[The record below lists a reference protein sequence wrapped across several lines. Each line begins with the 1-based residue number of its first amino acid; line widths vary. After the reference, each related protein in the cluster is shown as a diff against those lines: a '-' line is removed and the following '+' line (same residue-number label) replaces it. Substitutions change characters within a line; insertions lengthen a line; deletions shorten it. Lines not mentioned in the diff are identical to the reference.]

1 MSRSVDYWKERAK
14 KEEALSRKRDRDVSK
29 ELDDLYKLYIKEIEK
44 QIYSME
50 KRFSEK
56 KDLTIVELK
65 KLTDQYD
72 VQAFNAK
79 AAKYVKERNF
89 TDEANRELSWYNFT
103 MRLNRLEAIK
113 AELSLEML
121 ALASEETKITGNFL
135 DAEYLYRLKSQANI
149 LGISIPTDLTLR
161 SKTRA
166 IVDSN
171 FEGAVWSERIWGRQ
185 EKLRDLV
192 VKTVGDLLILGKNP
206 TTAIPEIRRVF
217 DVSVFE
223 AKRLAVT
230 EGARV
235 AMATQKNIM
244 KANGFEY
251 YIYLPET
258 SACKICK
265 PLDEK
270 VFRIDDMRS
279 GKNAPPMHPFCKCTI
294 ASYYSGSDKA
304 MSANNSDKWPDADR
318 NNIIGKDDRN
328 ELTDFASQM
337 GIKIQGLKRFDGDVD
352 LLREFIAGAGEVL
365 SLFSNLK
372 FEDRRPLTLSL
383 TNMADTDFAITKGH
397 IIELNRAIFRDKSLL
412 EERYRILM
420 DEGWFAEGTGYQSI
434 IHHEMGHVIADKIGL
449 DNISVAETITGL
461 AKGDLFDY
469 INQNLSIYA
478 GSFSDGG
485 EIPSE
490 ALSSFMGTSPSQ
502 FAVQFVR
509 EMLKYI

>member
-56 KDLTIVELK
+56 KGLTIAELK

-89 TDEANRELSWYNFT
+89 TDKANRELSWYNFA

-121 ALASEETKITGNFL
+121 ALAGEEIKTTGNFL

-192 VKTVGDLLILGKNP
+192 VKTVSDLLILGKNP
-206 TTAIPEIRRVF
+206 TTSIPEIRRAF

-235 AMATQKNIM
+235 AMAAQKNII

-270 VFRIDDMRS
+270 IFRIDDMQS

-294 ASYYSGSDKA
+294 ASYYVDEKIKRVVHNSFESMGVEYRRPRNSFDYGSDKVYNQA
-304 MSANNSDKWPDADR
+304 MKSSGAVYGAWNAKNDPDEIKRKAHAEQYYESVRNRDTSNEVRRIANNTGFSERDVRQVYNHVFENHYDLEGGR
-318 NNIIGKDDRN
+318 R
-328 ELTDFASQM
+328 
-337 GIKIQGLKRFDGDVD
+337 RFDPDYDMAQSWERLFSGKNIQTHDFT
-352 LLREFIAGAGEVL
+352 LLRHE
-365 SLFSNLK
+365 
-372 FEDRRPLTLSL
+372 
-383 TNMADTDFAITKGH
+383 
-397 IIELNRAIFRDKSLL
+397 LL
-412 EERYRILM
+412 ESKLM
-420 DEGWFAEGTGYQSI
+420 AEGLDYETAHKKTQREYDYL
-434 IHHEMGHVIADKIGL
+434 ADLIKWQI
-449 DNISVAETITGL
+449 ER
-461 AKGDLFDY
+461 GDL
-469 INQNLSIYA
+469 
-478 GSFSDGG
+478 
-485 EIPSE
+485 
-490 ALSSFMGTSPSQ
+490 
-502 FAVQFVR
+502 
-509 EMLKYI
+509 

>member
-14 KEEALSRKRDRDVSK
+14 KEEMLSRKRDRNVSK

-56 KDLTIVELK
+56 KGLTIVELK

-89 TDEANRELSWYNFT
+89 TDEANKELSWYNFT

-161 SKTRA
+161 SKARA

-192 VKTVGDLLILGKNP
+192 VKSVSDLLLLGKNP
-206 TTAIPEIRRVF
+206 TSAIPEIRRAF

-235 AMATQKNIM
+235 AMAAQKNIM

-270 VFRIDDMRS
+270 VFRIDDMQS

-294 ASYYSGSDKA
+294 ASYYVDEKKLLEDAEKTGYNENKHSGAISKA
-304 MSANNSDKWPDADR
+304 R
-318 NNIIGKDDRN
+318 
-328 ELTDFASQM
+328 
-337 GIKIQGLKRFDGDVD
+337 GDVD
-352 LLREFIAGAGEVL
+352 RQEEA
-365 SLFSNLK
+365 
-372 FEDRRPLTLSL
+372 
-383 TNMADTDFAITKGH
+383 FA
-397 IIELNRAIFRDKSLL
+397 
-412 EERYRILM
+412 ERYYEQLRNSKRSNIVERMVQNSGLETGKVEAMLTHLLDNKYLIYDSFAMMDILQHFYPDYDIARSLQRLHLGGVLPKDIVM
-420 DEGWFAEGTGYQSI
+420 VE
-434 IHHEMGHVIADKIGL
+434 HESLEYHYMNEEGL
-449 DNISVAETITGL
+449 DYEEAHKL
-461 AKGDLFDY
+461 ANRKFDY
-469 INQNLSIYA
+469 ERLIRNENTRSTDGKNVQN
-478 GSFSDGG
+478 
-485 EIPSE
+485 E
-490 ALSSFMGTSPSQ
+490 
-502 FAVQFVR
+502 R
-509 EMLKYI
+509 